1 MHLSFHPFGHGDPWH
16 KRYRPLLISL
26 AVIAVIGLIILA
38 GVYWPRQASIEQSDS
53 KDQGLLQQFG
63 ELRDA
68 VGLIPRILGYDRP
81 QTYLVLFLNNTE
93 IRPGGGFIGSYA
105 LVKMDKGKVLE
116 FETKG
121 SENLDFA
128 APTDFVVEPPAPIK
142 NYLKVQH
149 WYFRDSNWS
158 PDFPASSRQAVWFY
172 RWEGGKDGDKIDGV
186 IGITPRVV
194 EELMKYTG
202 PLTVNGQTFDAKT
215 FTNELEYHVELG
227 YQEAGVAKSERKAI
241 LGDLGREFLRKLE
254 GVSPWQWKNIWSLG
268 LNLLA
273 QRQIM
278 IYSNYEDMQKLLV
291 KNNWAGEV
299 KSVAGDYFLVADANL
314 ASLKS
319 DPAVKHAI
327 NYTVRREGNRL
338 RVKAVI
344 TYIHEGGFDWKTTRY
359 RTYTRIYV
367 PAGIELVKAE
377 GFIDKDKKPAPVEI
391 NTDLGK
397 TVLGGFISIEPKET
411 KSLTLDYF
419 LPEAVVKQVEAG
431 TYTLFVQKQLGTL
444 NHQLT
449 VDLDFGKKIAQTGKN
464 QYQLQTD
471 LSVDRI
477 FQISF

>member
-1 MHLSFHPFGHGDPWH
+1 MHLSFHPFGHSDPWH

-26 AVIAVIGLIILA
+26 AVIALVGLAVAI
-38 GVYWPRQASIEQSDS
+38 GVYWPGRASIEQNEN
-53 KDQGLLQQFG
+53 KNQGLLQQFG

-105 LVKMDKGKVLE
+105 LVKVDKGKVME

-128 APTDFVVEPPAPIK
+128 APKDFVVEPPAPLK
-142 NYLKVQH
+142 TYLKVLH

-158 PDFPASSRQAVWFY
+158 PDFPASSKQAIWFY
-172 RWEGGKDGDKIDGV
+172 RWEGGKDGDKIDGI

-202 PLTVNGQTFDAKT
+202 PLTVNGRTFDAET

-227 YQEAGVAKSERKAI
+227 YQEAGMAKSERKAI
-241 LGDLGREFLRKLE
+241 LGDLGREFLKKLE
-254 GVSPWQWKNIWSLG
+254 SVSPWQWKNIWSLG
-268 LNLLA
+268 LSLLA
-273 QRQIM
+273 ERQIM
-278 IYSNYEDMQKLLV
+278 IYSNYEDVQGLLV

-299 KSVAGDYFLVADANL
+299 KPVAGDYLLVVDSNL

-319 DPAVKHAI
+319 DPAVKRLI
-327 NYTVRREGNRL
+327 SYTVRREGSRL
-338 RVKAVI
+338 RAKAVI
-344 TYIHEGGFDWKTTRY
+344 TYTHEGGFDWKTTRY
-359 RTYTRIYV
+359 RTYTRIYT

-377 GFIDKDKKPAPVEI
+377 GFIDKDKKSVPAEI
-391 NTDLGK
+391 NSDLGK

-411 KSLTLDYF
+411 KTLTLEYY
-419 LPEAVVKQVEAG
+419 LPETVTKQVADG
-431 TYTLFVQKQLGTL
+431 MYTLFVQKQLGTL

-449 VDLDFGKKIAQTGKN
+449 VDLDFGKKIKQTDKN
-464 QYQLQTD
+464 QYQSKTD
-471 LSVDRI
+471 LSVDRV
-477 FQISF
+477 FKLEF